1 MPRKR
6 ASPVRAPP
14 SSRARGRPKRN
25 TRSTYA
31 SNDEDQLEE
40 EPLIEQPPASEVQ
53 DPTPERETQAQYP
66 QYLCFKWWRPAWR
79 GTIDRA
85 TSGVGGP
92 RSNTRPRASTIAG
105 SVAEYAVGKGH
116 SSRGLRCKPASGSN
130 IGIGSGDQAAARPPT
145 SGDTEHVAS
154 ATPLRHFT
162 PNTLHK
168 LEPTQSS
175 ASDSSANS
183 FRLALCS
190 TTVTQD
196 YRPQVSTFRRHSN
209 LTMASILQANNIV
222 QVQWKVRPAPIHY
235 ELRSSSSLRR
245 GEWICPILIFR
256 HSSGGWCAGLVLYAQ
271 AKHSILMGKPLR

>member
-1 MPRKR
+1 MLAGKNPQCQEKEHPQWEHHLAQEPEGDPSAIPAVPMLQMMKTSLKR
-6 ASPVRAPP
+6 NRW
-14 SSRARGRPKRN
+14 SSNLRRRRSKIQHQRGRPKRN
-25 TRSTYA
+25 TRST
-31 SNDEDQLEE
+31 
-40 EPLIEQPPASEVQ
+40 
-53 DPTPERETQAQYP
+53 
-66 QYLCFKWWRPAWR
+66 
-79 GTIDRA
+79 
-85 TSGVGGP
+85 
-92 RSNTRPRASTIAG
+92 
-105 SVAEYAVGKGH
+105 YAVGKGH

-175 ASDSSANS
+175 ASDS
-183 FRLALCS
+183 
-190 TTVTQD
+190 
-196 YRPQVSTFRRHSN
+196 SN